1 MVILWKWI
9 VGSQIGRLAASVL
22 AAIAIVF
29 GLILYG
35 KKIQKQQEKMEDL
48 EDYKK
53 IRERIDETPISVDLD
68 AAIDRLR
75 DNNQLRD

>member
-1 MVILWKWI
+1 MMIVWKWI
-9 VGSQIGRLAASVL
+9 VGSRLGRLAASVL

-35 KKIQKQQEKMEDL
+35 KKLQKQQEMVEDL

-68 AAIDRLR
+68 DALDRLSKN
-75 DNNQLRD
+75 DQLRD

>member
-1 MVILWKWI
+1 MMIVWRWI
-9 VGSQIGRLAASVL
+9 VGSRLGRLAASVL

-35 KKIQKQQEKMEDL
+35 KKLQKQQEMVEDL

-68 AAIDRLR
+68 DALDRLSKN
-75 DNNQLRD
+75 DQLRD

>member
-1 MVILWKWI
+1 MMIVWKWI
-9 VGSQIGRLAASVL
+9 VGSRLGRLAASVL

-35 KKIQKQQEKMEDL
+35 KKIQKQQEMVEDL

-68 AAIDRLR
+68 DALDRLSKN
-75 DNNQLRD
+75 DQLRD

>member
-1 MVILWKWI
+1 MMIVWKWI
-9 VGSQIGRLAASVL
+9 VGSRLGRLAASVL

-35 KKIQKQQEKMEDL
+35 KKIQKQQEVVEDL

-68 AAIDRLR
+68 DALDRLSKN
-75 DNNQLRD
+75 DQLRD